1 MESLKKEFGTML
13 YRAVV
18 SNLQLLIIKLK
29 DMKEASKQFYDTEV
43 GEYIYLTKELN
54 KTVKEHK
61 EELEVLLNKFVEY
74 VGEDEEVKR
83 DFLILTDYHSKS
95 IKYKIP
101 AEDIEEF
108 DVKIKMVIED
118 LQIELEDKINKLNSY
133 LNLILL
139 NRSIIK
145 EIIDIMSK
153 ISKESEE
160 LNKRF
165 EELDKI
171 EEF

>member
-1 MESLKKEFGTML
+1 MENLKKEFGTML

-101 AEDIEEF
+101 VEDIEEF
-108 DVKIKMVIED
+108 DVKIKM
-118 LQIELEDKINKLNSY
+118 EDKINKLNSY

-139 NRSIIK
+139 NKSIIK

-165 EELDKI
+165 EELDKV